1 MDLQNLHQN
10 IMRNSSFFLNFNR
23 LKHNK
28 LSTVI
33 LYCRIHILHCLT
45 IAFILTTSQ
54 IFYSPSFVAHETFLN
69 NNSTLYNSFVQCG
82 NNFLTSFCFVVSCAT
97 NLSVD
102 KYILKPGAVG
112 SGSIFSSCSG
122 YSFLSFFVLPVSV

>member
-1 MDLQNLHQN
+1 
-10 IMRNSSFFLNFNR
+10 MRKPLFFLNLNR
-23 LKHNK
+23 LKYNK
-28 LSTVI
+28 LSAIIV
-33 LYCRIHILHCLT
+33 YCRIYIFNCLT